1 MPRKTAFAAFGL
13 SCLFSLTC
21 VSAAQAAANPAGL
34 AYRLTTNV
42 SLYGKPTGMLVTGR
56 CNRYDAAFANARA
69 RGAEVLAYL
78 APTQTPD
85 HTVCAL
91 DTKFYMG
98 DLGRVPL
105 WPYPSYGQRVS
116 WPNTHMTDMRPGS
129 AWILAVVSYIEGL
142 MRENKVDG
150 VFLDTVNVRPWN
162 KLAEYGS
169 WPQWEKDR
177 WAAGNVDLV
186 KRLYASRN
194 RLRPNFI
201 IMNNG
206 VWDSK
211 YTTYGLAGERYV
223 DGVCLEQPAYL
234 SPWHVKYAAKPFG
247 DGRHRR
253 VLVIANTKTEAQGWA
268 KVKGVSHVSA
278 QADSGLA
285 YPPPPPVGFT
295 VLTDRR

>member
-13 SCLFSLTC
+13 SCLFSFAVANT
-21 VSAAQAAANPAGL
+21 AQAAANPAGL

-42 SLYGKPTGMLVTGR
+42 SLYAKPTGLIITGR
-56 CNRYDAAFANARA
+56 CNRYDAAFANVRA
-69 RGAEVLAYL
+69 KGGEVLAYL
-78 APTQTPD
+78 APTVRPD
-85 HTVCAL
+85 HNVCAL
-91 DTKFYMG
+91 DTKFYMNDIG
-98 DLGRVPL
+98 QVPL

-116 WPNTHMTDMRPGS
+116 WANTHMTDMRAGS
-129 AWILAVVSYIEGL
+129 PWILAVVRYIEGL

-150 VFLDTVNVRPWN
+150 VFLDTVHSRPWS
-162 KLAEYGS
+162 KLAEWSS

-201 IMNNG
+201 IINNG
-206 VWDSK
+206 PWDVTG
-211 YTTYGLAGERYV
+211 TTAGLPGERYV
-223 DGVCLEQPAYL
+223 DGVVLEQPKYL

-253 VLVIANTKTEAQGWA
+253 VFVIGNTKAEAQGWA
-268 KVKGVSHVSA
+268 KVKGVTHVAA
-278 QADSGLA
+278 QTDNQLA
-285 YPPPPPVGFT
+285 YPPPPPVPF
-295 VLTDRR
+295 VPLKDR

>member
-13 SCLFSLTC
+13 SCLFSFTIAN
-21 VSAAQAAANPAGL
+21 VAEAAANPAGL

-56 CNRYDAAFANARA
+56 CNRYDAAFATARA
-69 RGAEVLAYL
+69 RGAEILAYL

-116 WPNTHMTDMRPGS
+116 WPNTHMTDMRAGS
-129 AWILAVVSYIEGL
+129 PWILAVVAYVEGL

-150 VFLDTVNVRPWN
+150 VFLDTVNARPWS
-162 KLAEYGS
+162 KLAEYSS
-169 WPQWEKDR
+169 WPQSEKDK

-206 VWDSK
+206 PWDSN
-211 YTTYGLAGERYV
+211 YTKAGLPGERYV
-223 DGVCLEQPAYL
+223 DGIIAEQPSYL
-234 SPWHVKYAAKPFG
+234 NPWWVKYVAKPFG

-253 VLVIANTKTEAQGWA
+253 VMVIANTKSEAQGWA

-285 YPPPPPVGFT
+285 YPPAPPVGFT
-295 VLTDRR
+295 RLYDR